1 VTDRSTTS
9 RPGVAVRA
17 PSPTAAPV
25 VRRRGPVWP
34 DLVVD
39 AAPAGDGEPF
49 GDVAITSQPSRF
61 LNRDLSWLEFGARLL
76 ELAADDRLPLLDR
89 VDFLA
94 LFAEGLDQL
103 FQVQVA
109 GLEDQVAAGLR
120 TRSPDGLSP
129 DEQCRA
135 IGARAAELVVRQNR
149 LYAEELEPAL
159 RAQGIVVTDWHDLEP
174 ADREHLEQLF
184 DRQVF
189 PVLTPLAVDQA
200 HPFPYISNLS
210 LNLVVRVTDPTSGDE
225 RIARVKVPPVLP
237 RFVVLPDGRRLLAI
251 EQVIA
256 AHLGALFPAME
267 ISEHHVFRVTRNVD
281 LSVED
286 EVEDWLAAVELEL
299 HRRRFGQAVRL
310 EVSAGIP
317 PDLLAMLVEEVGV
330 AADSVLVTDVPVD
343 LGGLRAV
350 GTLDRPDLRSPL
362 WAPVVPSAL
371 ADSTQLFAALSA
383 DDVLVHHPYE
393 SFAAS
398 VESFVSAAAD
408 DPDVLAIKQTLYR
421 VGGDN
426 TVTDALIRASLAG
439 KEVTA
444 VVELQAR
451 FDERVNIAQARALE
465 EAGVQVVYGLRQRK
479 THSKML
485 LVVRRERESL
495 RRYCHIGTGNYN
507 SATARSYEDLGLFTS
522 DADIGADVGELF
534 NVLAGSAKVPSLRR
548 LVASPFSTREMLM
561 AHIVEE
567 TEAGEA
573 GTIAMKVNGLTD
585 PGIIDALYAAS
596 AGGCRVDLVVRGR
609 CCLRPGVPGLS
620 ERITVRS
627 IVGRYLEHSRIFRF
641 GGTERRPLHL
651 YLGSADVMERSLDRR
666 VEVLVPVDDPAIRQ
680 RLLAILDAAAD
691 DEVNSW
697 VLGPEGEWERVP
709 EPVGDDRLPFSLQA
723 HLAGR
728 ALESRRPETDPG
740 TRPVMSPAPARI
752 PDGTDGLHG
761 SDGSDGLGGSNGS
774 DHLLGPT
781 ARPPTTEPSRSPRRF
796 WERRKRG

>member
-1 VTDRSTTS
+1 VTDRSTAG
-9 RPGVAVRA
+9 RPGLADR
-17 PSPTAAPV
+17 PSPTSNPAV
-25 VRRRGPVWP
+25 GRRGPIWP
-34 DLVVD
+34 DLEAEPGRPADDRAHAGD
-39 AAPAGDGEPF
+39 APLTSAPA
-49 GDVAITSQPSRF
+49 RF
-61 LNRDLSWLEFGARLL
+61 LNRDLSWLEFGSRLL

-135 IGARAAELVVRQNR
+135 IGARAAELVERQNR
-149 LYAEELEPAL
+149 LYADDLEPAL
-159 RAQGIVVTDWHDLEP
+159 RAEGIVVTDWRDLE
-174 ADREHLEQLF
+174 ADDLAHLEQLF

-189 PVLTPLAVDQA
+189 PILTPLAVDQA

-210 LNLVVRVTDPTSGDE
+210 LNLVVRVTDPGSGHE

-237 RFVVLPDGRRLLAI
+237 RFVVLPDGRRLIAI
-251 EQVIA
+251 EQLIA
-256 AHLGALFPAME
+256 AHLGTLFPAMD
-267 ISEHHVFRVTRNVD
+267 ITEHHVFRVTRNVD

-317 PDLLAMLVEEVGV
+317 TDLLGMLVEEVGV
-330 AADSVLVTDVPVD
+330 AAESVLLSDVPVD
-343 LGGLRAV
+343 LAGLRAV
-350 GTLDRPDLRSPL
+350 GVVDRPDLRSPL
-362 WAPVVPSAL
+362 WAPAVPGAL
-371 ADSTQLFAALSA
+371 ADTTDLFGALSA
-383 DDVLVHHPYE
+383 ADVLAHHPYE

-398 VESFVSAAAD
+398 VEAFVSAAAD
-408 DPDVLAIKQTLYR
+408 DPDVLAVKQTLYR
-421 VGGDN
+421 MGDDR
-426 TVTDALIRASLAG
+426 TMTDALIRASLAG

-485 LVVRRERESL
+485 LVVRREGASL

-507 SATARSYEDLGLFTS
+507 PTTARSYEDLGLFTS
-522 DADIGADVGELF
+522 DPDIGADVGELF
-534 NVLAGSAKVPSLRR
+534 NLLAGSAKLPALRR
-548 LVASPFSTREMLM
+548 LVASPYSTRETLM
-561 AHIVEE
+561 ARIAEQADSGA
-567 TEAGEA
+567 AGSI
-573 GTIAMKVNGLTD
+573 TMKINGLTD
-585 PGIIDALYAAS
+585 PGIIDALYRAS
-596 AGGCRVDLVVRGR
+596 QRGCQVDLVVRGR

-620 ERITVRS
+620 DRITVRS
-627 IVGRYLEHSRIFRF
+627 IVGRYLEHSRIYRF
-641 GGTERRPLHL
+641 GGGGGRPLHL
-651 YLGSADVMERSLDRR
+651 YMGSADVMERSLDRR
-666 VEVLVPVDDPAIRQ
+666 VEVLVPVDDPAIRR
-680 RLLAILDAAAD
+680 RLLGILESAGR

-697 VLGPEGEWERVP
+697 LLGADGRWSRVAR
-709 EPVGDDRLPFSLQA
+709 PVGDRPPFSLQA

-728 ALESRRPETDPG
+728 VLEWRGADPEPG
-740 TRPVMSPAPARI
+740 TRSVPSSAPARE
-752 PDGTDGLHG
+752 PDGPGQTGPGPDA
-761 SDGSDGLGGSNGS
+761 GG
-774 DHLLGPT
+774 DDVPT
-781 ARPPTTEPSRSPRRF
+781 PASSRSPRRF
-796 WERRKRG
+796 WARRKQS

>member
-1 VTDRSTTS
+1 VTDRSTTGP
-9 RPGVAVRA
+9 PGVAVRA
-17 PSPTAAPV
+17 SRPTATPAA
-25 VRRRGPVWP
+25 RRRGPIWP
-34 DLVVD
+34 EPVIDAGPAGGD
-39 AAPAGDGEPF
+39 AASDDLRTASD
-49 GDVAITSQPSRF
+49 PSRF
-61 LNRDLSWLEFGARLL
+61 LNRDLSWLEFGAHLL

-129 DEQCRA
+129 EEQCRA
-135 IGARAAELVVRQNR
+135 IGARAAELVGWQNR

-159 RAQGIVVTDWHDLEP
+159 RAQGIVVTNWRDLDP
-174 ADREHLEQLF
+174 TDRDHLEQLF

-189 PVLTPLAVDQA
+189 PILTPLAVDQA

-210 LNLVVRVTDPTSGDE
+210 LNLVVRVTDPISGDE

-251 EQVIA
+251 EEVIA
-256 AHLGALFPAME
+256 AHLEALFPAME
-267 ISEHHVFRVTRNVD
+267 ISDHHVFRVTRNVD
-281 LSVED
+281 LSIED

-310 EVSAGIP
+310 EVSADIP

-330 AADSVLVTDVPVD
+330 TADSVLLSDVPVD
-343 LGGLRAV
+343 LSGLRAV
-350 GTLDRPDLRSPL
+350 GTIDRPDLRSPL

-371 ADSTQLFAALSA
+371 ADSTQFFAALSG

-393 SFAAS
+393 SFAGS
-398 VESFVSAAAD
+398 VESFVSVAAD

-421 VGGDN
+421 IGGDSS
-426 TVTDALIRASLAG
+426 VTDALIRASLAG

-485 LVVRRERESL
+485 LVVRREGSSL

-507 SATARSYEDLGLFTS
+507 STTARSYEDLGLFTS
-522 DADIGADVGELF
+522 DAGIGADVGELF
-534 NVLAGSAKVPSLRR
+534 NVLAGSAKVPALRR
-548 LVASPFSTREMLM
+548 LVASPFSTRETLM
-561 AHIVEE
+561 AHIAEE
-567 TEAGEA
+567 TEAGTA
-573 GTIAMKVNGLTD
+573 GIIAMKINGLTD
-585 PGIIDALYAAS
+585 PSVIDALYAAS
-596 AGGCRVDLVVRGR
+596 AKGCRVDLVVRGR

-620 ERITVRS
+620 EGITVRS

-641 GGTERRPLHL
+641 GGAEGRPLHL

-666 VEVLVPVDDPAIRQ
+666 VEVLVPIDDPAIRR
-680 RLLAILDAAAD
+680 RLLAILEAAAH

-697 VLGPEGEWERVP
+697 ILGPNGEWERVA
-709 EPVGDDRLPFSLQA
+709 EPVDDRLPFSLQA
-723 HLAGR
+723 HLAER
-728 ALESRRPETDPG
+728 ALESRRPEPDSG
-740 TRPVMSPAPARI
+740 TRSVPSPAPARI
-752 PDGTDGLHG
+752 QDGPDGRDGQGGSSG
-761 SDGSDGLGGSNGS
+761 SDGPDGSS
-774 DHLLGPT
+774 GPT
-781 ARPPTTEPSRSPRRF
+781 AGPSTSEPTRWRRRL
-796 WERRKRG
+796 WARRKRG